1 MESIIKGNSSYYV
14 RKGVCQMKESKT
26 MEFKAD
32 FTKSFLKTVSAFSNY
47 EDGQVIFGI
56 DDSGNAIG
64 IANAE
69 EKRID
74 IENMI
79 NDSISPHPDYI
90 IELNSNEKLIIL
102 SVKKGENTPYFY
114 KGKAY
119 KRNDTATIE
128 VDPVELSRLILEGR
142 NICFEET
149 RASEQNLSFDFLE
162 KCLKEKLEIENFN
175 QDTLRTLSLYGNRDG
190 YNKAAELLADKNTAP
205 GIDIAIF
212 GENIN
217 TIKKRVTYDRESVLI
232 QYEKA
237 LQIFKDYYEYEEITG
252 AVRKT
257 REIIPEVAFREVIAN
272 AIVHRTWDIRAHI
285 KVSMFDDRIEIS
297 SPGGLPVGIN
307 KEEYIAGN
315 LSVVRNSILANV
327 FHRLGLVEIFGT
339 GILRINN
346 IYKDNFVKPVFE
358 VYDNSIK
365 VILPVIKTELDLTN
379 DQKLIYNL
387 LSKVEL
393 KSISEIQKNVS
404 FGKSK
409 TLSLL
414 KEMAEQGYVKIK
426 GRGRGTKYHI

>member
-1 MESIIKGNSSYYV
+1 
-14 RKGVCQMKESKT
+14 MKESKT

-32 FTKSFLKTVSAFSNY
+32 LTKSFLKTVSAFSNY
-47 EDGQVIFGI
+47 ENGQVIFGI
-56 DDSGNAIG
+56 DDNGNKIG
-64 IANAE
+64 IENADD
-69 EKRID
+69 KRID

-90 IELNSNEKLIIL
+90 IELSSDEKLIIL
-102 SVKKGENTPYFY
+102 SIKKGENTPYYY

-149 RASEQNLSFDFLE
+149 RASDQNLSFNFLE
-162 KCLKEKLEIENFN
+162 KCLKEKLEIETFN
-175 QDTLRTLSLYGNRDG
+175 QDTLRTLNLYSNKEG

-212 GENIN
+212 GESIN
-217 TIKKRVTYDRESVLI
+217 TIKKRETYAKESVLL
-232 QYEKA
+232 QYDNA
-237 LQIFKDYYEYEEITG
+237 LKIFKDYYEYEEITG
-252 AVRKT
+252 AVREK

-272 AIVHRTWDIRAHI
+272 AIVHRAWDIRAHI
-285 KVSMFDDRIEIS
+285 KVSMFNDRIEVS
-297 SPGGLPVGIN
+297 SPGGLPAGIS

-315 LSVVRNSILANV
+315 LSVIRNNILANV
-327 FHRLGLVEIFGT
+327 FHRLGIVEIFGT
-339 GILRINN
+339 GILRIIN
-346 IYKDNFVKPVFE
+346 IYKDNFIKPVFE

-365 VILPVIKTELDLTN
+365 VILPIIKTELNLTK
-379 DQKLIYNL
+379 DQESIYNL

-409 TLSLL
+409 TLALL
-414 KEMAEQGYVKIK
+414 KEMAEQGYVKIE